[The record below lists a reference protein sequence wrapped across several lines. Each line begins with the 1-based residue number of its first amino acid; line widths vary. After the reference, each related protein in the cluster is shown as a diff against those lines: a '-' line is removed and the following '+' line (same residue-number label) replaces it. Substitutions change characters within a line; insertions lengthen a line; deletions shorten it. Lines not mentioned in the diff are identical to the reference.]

1 MKLPIFLLIALT
13 TIAIS
18 SKSQDITPSQ
28 DTLRKNA
35 VKVFVD
41 SRGLDMNHLRREIP
55 YVNYVRDVKDA
66 QLYIRES
73 IQSTGSGG
81 QEYTFFFLGQEKF
94 AGMTDTLIYASSPDD
109 TFEQI
114 RQGRTDMMK
123 MGLIRYVAR
132 TPIYK
137 EVRIVHT
144 GFASQEEE
152 EVIDKWNNWVFEIET
167 EPDYEW
173 EDTQNQISIRNGFSA
188 TKVSEDWKIET
199 RLNHRYSKSNFEF
212 DENETFTA
220 KERQLSSNLLVVKSL
235 SQHWSTGIKADFLRS
250 SRQNYDYQISAYPS
264 IEYNLFPYSESTHR
278 QLRFLYSIGPE
289 INNYTDTT
297 IFGVTQETLAKQE
310 LNIAY
315 EVRERWGSINIS
327 LQGSNYLNDF
337 SKHRISM
344 DGFINIRLLR
354 GLSFSIRGGIAKVS
368 DQINLSAGGAS
379 DEEVLLNLRERA
391 TTYRINTGF
400 GFTYTFGSIYNN
412 VVNPRFGNG
421 RFGGGGGFG
430 GGGRR

>member
-1 MKLPIFLLIALT
+1 MKTSILLIIALT

-18 SKSQDITPSQ
+18 SRSQDIMPPQ

-35 VKVFVD
+35 VKVFID

-66 QLYIRES
+66 QLYIRETN
-73 IQSTGSGG
+73 QSTGSGG
-81 QEYTFFFLGQEKF
+81 QEYTYFFVGQDKF
-94 AGMTDTLIYASSPDD
+94 RGLTDTLVYASSPDD
-109 TFEQI
+109 TFEQV
-114 RQGRTDMMK
+114 RQGRTDMLK
-123 MGLIRYVAR
+123 MGLMRYVAR

-137 EVRIVHT
+137 EVKIEYTAV
-144 GFASQEEE
+144 SQEEE
-152 EVIDKWNNWVFEIET
+152 EVVDRWNNWVFEIET

-173 EDTQNQISIRNGFSA
+173 EDTRNEISIRNTISA
-188 TKVSEDWKIET
+188 TKVTEDWKMEA
-199 RLNHRYSKSNFEF
+199 RLNHRYTKSNFEF
-212 DENETFTA
+212 VDETFTA
-220 KERQLSSNLLVVKSL
+220 IERQLSSNVLVVKSL
-235 SQHWSTGIKADFLRS
+235 SQHWSTGVKSDFLQS

-278 QLRFLYSIGPE
+278 QLRILYGIGPE

-297 IFGVTQETLAKQE
+297 IFGETQETLTRHE

-315 EVRERWGSINIS
+315 EVRERWGSVNFS
-327 LQGSNYLNDF
+327 LQGTNYLNDF
-337 SKHRISM
+337 SKYRLSM
-344 DGFINIRLLR
+344 DGFLNIRILR
-354 GLSFSIRGGIAKVS
+354 GLSFNLRGGVAKVS
-368 DQINLSAGGAS
+368 DQINLSAGGVS

-421 RFGGGGGFG
+421 RGGGGFG